1 MTSILVNHFFKTFI
15 SSICAL
21 SSVASLSCASPF
33 VRPAQMENVWWI
45 YLFINI
51 MSFHRLH
58 YPFRL
63 NWLQFS
69 FRASFGSGNLPRP
82 HIHSLD
88 WDKRR
93 IYSVFLLLPSP
104 SSCDFFSPR
113 RSFPSLFLCV
123 INTAVGRTG
132 HYGFPVGPVPWAFQA
147 GSGWVSP
154 ACFITAQHWAIHK
167 SLSKHLP
174 APMGCVMGSNRT
186 GFPLLFITACL
197 LRLRETAN

>member
-1 MTSILVNHFFKTFI
+1 MG
-15 SSICAL
+15 
-21 SSVASLSCASPF
+21 
-33 VRPAQMENVWWI
+33 NVWWI
-45 YLFINI
+45 SLFINI

-58 YPFRL
+58 NPFRL

-82 HIHSLD
+82 HIHGLD
-88 WDKRR
+88 WDKRCT
-93 IYSVFLLLPSP
+93 YSVFFSAPHAI
-104 SSCDFFSPR
+104 FFSPHHSPPPLPTPLR
-113 RSFPSLFLCV
+113 PCRTHLFLCV

-132 HYGFPVGPVPWAFQA
+132 HYGFPVGPVPGAFQA

-154 ACFITAQHWAIHK
+154 ACFITARHWAIHK

-197 LRLRETAN
+197 LRLQETAN